1 MECSYDL
8 IETTNDKRMSRMNRE
23 EYYDQIYKAIKR
35 EEREEFRDLFLKLH
49 ERDQV
54 EVFHLLYPEKKV
66 KITEFLM
73 PVEFAELFDDMDFD
87 DQLAAF
93 YYLPSSYLQNVF
105 SFIADDNVV
114 QFISQLDEE
123 KRQQALDI
131 MKPEDLQAIE
141 SLLKQK
147 LGTAGALMTTEL
159 IRVTTEDT
167 ADDVIAD
174 MRLIG
179 AQAETIYYIYVVNPS
194 NQLTGVLSLR
204 DLLLS
209 PGDTKVKEIMNT
221 QTIYVSQE
229 MDQEDVARIIQEY
242 DLLAVPVVNDD
253 NILLGIV
260 TVDDVLDVIHD
271 EMTED
276 FHRFGG
282 ISSIDEEEGPEGE
295 TILQMT
301 RKRLPWIIILVFL
314 GLISANLIS
323 AFEDTLAQV
332 VALAAFMPIILD
344 SAGNVGT
351 QSLAVSV
358 RRLTL
363 NEENEESFWK
373 MLGKEF
379 GSGVLIG
386 LASAI
391 TIGVLS
397 YFLYGSVTLSII
409 IGSALLMTLSLSTVI
424 GSVVPTLFDKVGIDP
439 AVASGPFITT
449 INDTFALVVY
459 FSLATYFIHHL

>member
-1 MECSYDL
+1 
-8 IETTNDKRMSRMNRE
+8 MNRE
-23 EYYDQIYKAIKR
+23 EYYDQIYKAIKK
-35 EEREEFRDLFLKLH
+35 EQREEFRDLFLKLH

-54 EVFHLLYPEKKV
+54 EVFHLLYPDKKV
-66 KITEFLM
+66 KITEFLT
-73 PVEFAELFDDMDFD
+73 PDEFAELFDDMDFD

-93 YYLPSSYLQNVF
+93 YYLPSTYLQNVF

-123 KRQQALDI
+123 KRQQALSI
-131 MKPEDLQAIE
+131 MKPEDLKAIE

-159 IRVTTEDT
+159 IRVTTENT
-167 ADDVIAD
+167 ADEVIAD

-179 AQAETIYYIYVVNPS
+179 SQAETIYYIYVVNPN

-221 QTIYVSQE
+221 QTVYVPQE
-229 MDQEDVARIIQEY
+229 MDQEEVARIIQEY
-242 DLLAVPVVNDD
+242 DLLAVPVVNKD

-282 ISSIDEEEGPEGE
+282 ISSIEEEGPEGE

-301 RKRLPWIIILVFL
+301 RKRLPWIIILIFL

-363 NEENEESFWK
+363 NEENEESFWQ

-386 LASAI
+386 IASFIMVGA
-391 TIGVLS
+391 LS
-397 YFLYGSVTLSII
+397 YFLYGNVMLSVI
-409 IGSALLMTLSLSTVI
+409 IGSSLLVTLSLSTVI
-424 GSVVPTLFDKVGIDP
+424 GSIIPTLFNKIGIDP

-449 INDTFALVVY
+449 INDTFALIIY
-459 FSLATYFIHHL
+459 FSLATYFINHL

>member
-1 MECSYDL
+1 MD
-8 IETTNDKRMSRMNRE
+8 RQQ
-23 EYYDQIYKAIKR
+23 YYDSIYHAIKKG
-35 EEREEFRDLFLKLH
+35 ERDEFRELFLKLH

-54 EVFHLLYPEKKV
+54 EVFHLLYPDKKV
-66 KITEFLM
+66 KITEFLQ
-73 PVEFAELFDDMDFD
+73 PEEFAELFEEMDFD
-87 DQLAAF
+87 NQLAAF
-93 YYLPSSYLQNVF
+93 YYLPDTYLQNVF
-105 SFIADDNVV
+105 SYIADDDVV

-123 KRQQALDI
+123 KRNEVLAV
-131 MKPEDLQAIE
+131 MKREDLEEID
-141 SLLKQK
+141 SLLQQE
-147 LGTAGALMTTEL
+147 LETAGAIMTTEL
-159 IRVTTEDT
+159 IRVSTEET

-179 AQAETIYYIYVVNPS
+179 AQAETIYYIYVVNQS

-204 DLLLS
+204 DVLLS
-209 PGDTKVKEIMNT
+209 PGDTKVEEIMNT
-221 QTIYVSQE
+221 QTISVPQD
-229 MDQEDVARIIQEY
+229 MDQEEVARIIQEY
-242 DLLAVPVVNDD
+242 DLLAVPVIDRED
-253 NILLGIV
+253 TLLGIV
-260 TVDDVLDVIHD
+260 TVDDVIDIIHD

-282 ISSIDEEEGPEGE
+282 ISGSDEERTEEE

-301 RKRLPWIIILVFL
+301 KNRLPWIIILIFL
-314 GLISANLIS
+314 GLISANLIG
-323 AFEDTLAQV
+323 AYEETLAQV

-363 NEENEESFWK
+363 NEETEDSFWE

-379 GSGVLIG
+379 GSGILIG
-386 LASAI
+386 LASAF

-397 YFLYGSVTLSII
+397 YILYSNLVLSII
-409 IGSALLMTLSLSTVI
+409 ISSSLLITLSVSTVI
-424 GSVVPTLFDKVGIDP
+424 GSVVPALFDKVGIDP

-449 INDTFALVVY
+449 TNDTFALIIY
-459 FSLATYFIHHL
+459 FSLASYFIQHL

>member
-1 MECSYDL
+1 
-8 IETTNDKRMSRMNRE
+8 
-23 EYYDQIYKAIKR
+23 
-35 EEREEFRDLFLKLH
+35 
-49 ERDQV
+49 
-54 EVFHLLYPEKKV
+54 
-66 KITEFLM
+66 
-73 PVEFAELFDDMDFD
+73 MDFD
-87 DQLAAF
+87 DQLSAF
-93 YYLPSSYLQNVF
+93 YYLPSTYLQNVF

-123 KRQQALDI
+123 KRQQALSI
-131 MKPEDLQAIE
+131 MKPEDLKAIE

-159 IRVTTEDT
+159 IRVTTENT
-167 ADDVIAD
+167 ADEVIAD

-179 AQAETIYYIYVVNPS
+179 SQAETIYYIYVVNPN

-221 QTIYVSQE
+221 QTVYVPQE
-229 MDQEDVARIIQEY
+229 MDQEEVARIIQEY
-242 DLLAVPVVNDD
+242 DLLAVPVVNKD

-282 ISSIDEEEGPEGE
+282 ISSIEEEGPEGE
-295 TILQMT
+295 TVLQMT
-301 RKRLPWIIILVFL
+301 RKRLPWIIILIFL

-344 SAGNVGT
+344 SAGNVVT

-363 NEENEESFWK
+363 NEVNEESFWQ
-373 MLGKEF
+373 MLVKEF

-386 LASAI
+386 IAS
-391 TIGVLS
+391 
-397 YFLYGSVTLSII
+397 
-409 IGSALLMTLSLSTVI
+409 
-424 GSVVPTLFDKVGIDP
+424 
-439 AVASGPFITT
+439 
-449 INDTFALVVY
+449 LVVDGP
-459 FSLATYFIHHL
+459 LIVLVDHHLAPVRLDHGAVRIGPGLTGLNGRCGAPGPGGQVRRSADGRHALGRSDRAGRRRRRAAGGRRRHRGRAEPGHQPAGAAD